1 MTRRLRALGLLLAV
15 VGLVFVAVGGYAYM
29 QQQDG
34 ARSLA
39 AFSKAQNV
47 KLTYNDQGQLV
58 SAGTTEEANAIK
70 SLLANDWGWK
80 IVDSDLNPKD
90 PIINTPTEYMYQMA
104 MVAYHTLNSTQTV
117 VLDKDVTYNGKL
129 YAAGTYKFNVDG
141 RYWADF
147 DRANPIEGPA
157 RAQAWTGTAHALIAE
172 LGVGAATASA
182 LELGLGLVAIFVG
195 FGGTM
200 LLVGIGLVWVS
211 RGTVEVPVPSPV
223 ATRIPQAGL
232 TPQGV

>member
-1 MTRRLRALGLLLAV
+1 MTGVQTCAL
-15 VGLVFVAVGGYAYM
+15 
-29 QQQDG
+29 
-34 ARSLA
+34 
-39 AFSKAQNV
+39 
-47 KLTYNDQGQLV
+47 
-58 SAGTTEEANAIK
+58 
-70 SLLANDWGWK
+70 
-80 IVDSDLNPKD
+80 
-90 PIINTPTEYMYQMA
+90 PI
-104 MVAYHTLNSTQTV
+104 L
-117 VLDKDVTYNGKL
+117 LDKDVTYKGKL
-129 YAAGTYKFNVDG
+129 YTAGTYKFEVNG

-157 RAQAWTGTAHALIAE
+157 RGQAWTGTAHALIAE

-211 RGTVEVPVPSPV
+211 RGTVEVPIPSPV

-232 TPQGV
+232 TPQGA